1 MASVLQSF
9 PRYASIA
16 KSDTVNF
23 PGGVCDAIYVGT
35 AGVVVVVQE
44 NGMIVPFTVVAGA
57 ILPVRAKRVNNTDT
71 VPTLMVALYQ
81 ST

>member
-9 PRYASIA
+9 GKYRPIT

-23 PGGVCDAIYVGT
+23 PDGVCDAIYVGT
-35 AGVVVVVQE
+35 AGVVVVVME
-44 NGMIVPFTVVAGA
+44 NGDICPFTAVAGG
-57 ILPVRAKRVNNTDT
+57 ILPVRAKRVNDTDT

-81 ST
+81 V